1 MQELFKG
8 YNGRIAIDSKGIT
21 ITRGVGAFF
30 LTGKIR
36 GQKFIPFSSI
46 TGIQT
51 KKSGLTTGF
60 VQFVTKGSSES
71 KSGLLDA
78 IKDENTVTF
87 QDNNKIEEIRLFIQD
102 KISDNIPKHSPTV
115 SKDSSRFA
123 DLEKLAELKDK
134 NIITLQEFEAQKLQ
148 ILSSN

>member
-1 MQELFKG
+1 MLELYKG

-21 ITRGVGAFF
+21 ITRGIGAFL

-71 KSGLLDA
+71 KSGLFDA
-78 IKDENTVTF
+78 LKDENTVTF
-87 QDNNKIEEIRLFIQD
+87 QNNDKIEEIRLFIQN
-102 KISDNIPKHSPTV
+102 KISDNTPLDVKLSSNP
-115 SKDSSRFA
+115 SKFA
-123 DLEKLAELKDK
+123 DLEKLAELRDK
-134 NIITLQEFEAQKLQ
+134 NIITLEEFETKKTQ
-148 ILSSN
+148 ILNLN